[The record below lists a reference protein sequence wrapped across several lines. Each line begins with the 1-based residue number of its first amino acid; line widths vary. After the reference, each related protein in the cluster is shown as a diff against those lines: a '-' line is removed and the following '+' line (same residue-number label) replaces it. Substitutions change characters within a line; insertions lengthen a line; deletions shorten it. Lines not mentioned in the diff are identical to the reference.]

1 MGWGS
6 SPHAFP
12 LLPLPPS
19 SRCGSFRAVHQP
31 NASCLYPPPLEVL
44 VVPGKDQAAIERG
57 ARVSK
62 SWLLLEPPGGVCPP
76 SLGPSRLGL
85 TMAFVGGSFPTPS
98 QSTSKKKRNMRARAP
113 KQRPGPI
120 WWVYTLLSGN
130 RRLVSFICC
139 SCGDGGQRES
149 LRPQPQ
155 ALAPRAPSGGRGTGL
170 GEGPRHI
177 GLHSCRTHGRPC
189 LGGRTGAALGP
200 LTPEGPSAP
209 SASWRN
215 PCKCPTRGDQWR
227 GVLQQRGVGS
237 VGPALQPDRRRAWG
251 ACGRPCE
258 TSSHFQ
264 SGPTHRSIS

>member
-1 MGWGS
+1 MP
-6 SPHAFP
+6 SP
-12 LLPLPPS
+12 LSPLPPS

-31 NASCLYPPPLEVL
+31 NASCLYPPPLEML
-44 VVPGKDQAAIERG
+44 VVPGKDQAVIERG
-57 ARVSK
+57 VLVSARVGCCWS
-62 SWLLLEPPGGVCPP
+62 LLEGCGPIQPQAKQVGADHGLCGGLLPQ
-76 SLGPSRLGL
+76 
-85 TMAFVGGSFPTPS
+85 PS

-139 SCGDGGQRES
+139 SCGDGGQREI
-149 LRPQPQ
+149 LRPQPL
-155 ALAPRAPSGGRGTGL
+155 ALAPRATLVGRGTGL
-170 GEGPRHI
+170 GEGPGHI
-177 GLHSCRTHGRPC
+177 GLRSCRTHRRPC
-189 LGGRTGAALGP
+189 LGGQTGAALGP
-200 LTPEGPSAP
+200 LTPEGPPAP

-215 PCKCPTRGDQWR
+215 PRKCPTRGDQWR

-237 VGPALQPDRRRAWG
+237 VGSALQRDRRRAWG